1 MHETILVWHS
11 RIIFIK
17 FKGFKFALD
26 RTIFKFFISSQVEEL
41 VDLFS

>member
-1 MHETILVWHS
+1 MKRYSYIVAEYS
-11 RIIFIK
+11 RSMK

-26 RTIFKFFISSQVEEL
+26 KTIYKFFISSQVEEL